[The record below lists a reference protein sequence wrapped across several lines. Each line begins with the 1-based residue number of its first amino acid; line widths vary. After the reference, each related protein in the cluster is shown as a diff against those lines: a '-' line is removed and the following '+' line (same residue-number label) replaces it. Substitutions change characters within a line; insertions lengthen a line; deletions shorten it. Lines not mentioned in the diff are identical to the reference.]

1 MKEVWLMQ
9 IRITRVET
17 RSEDAWFDLSLRQLR
32 RGEVSF
38 YRVKDFLTGEWLFK
52 VCRDREL
59 GKVLVKAVKCPS
71 GSRFAQLEGN
81 SMVFQESVVEGM
93 LYDVLSLMQADENDR
108 LSRKVVSSVEE
119 VPSFIKENFEIKT
132 YEEATGRTAPGKNL
146 VTLCRREDERA
157 MITLFL
163 FERAWT
169 VSPLTPEEKLKTME
183 EQEAQQPRAAKK
195 EIDTGQV
202 WTCPICGKQHRLV
215 HVETEKAVR
224 HALFRV

>member
-1 MKEVWLMQ
+1 MQ